1 MIKRVIFD
9 LDDTLIPWDN
19 SYFKDFMPVM
29 IEYGVI
35 DSKEDILKFV
45 KAIND
50 YEKFNNRYDD
60 KIFIEYMD
68 EMLNKNISE
77 EFYNKLN
84 AYFQT
89 CVPKEIDK
97 NILDVLE
104 YLKDKYELVIL
115 TNFFEE
121 LQIIRLEN
129 YGIKNYFIDI
139 IGGNKYIKPHKQS
152 YLTACGEHN
161 PSECVMIGDNYIND
175 VEGAI
180 KNGLQAI
187 YLNLKNDKVD
197 KDIISISNLIELKNI
212 L

>member
-19 SYFKDFMPVM
+19 NYFKDFMPVM

-60 KIFIEYMD
+60 KIFIEYIN

-84 AYFQT
+84 TYFQT
-89 CVPKEIDK
+89 CVPKKIDK
-97 NILDVLE
+97 NILEVLE

-121 LQIIRLEN
+121 LQIKRLEN
-129 YGIKNYFIDI
+129 YGIKNYFMSV

-152 YLTACGEHN
+152 YLIACGEHN

-197 KDIISISNLIELKNI
+197 KEITSISNLIELKNI

>member
-19 SYFKDFMPVM
+19 NYFKDFIPIM

-60 KIFIEYMD
+60 KIFIEYMN
-68 EMLNKNISE
+68 EMLNKNILE
-77 EFYNKLN
+77 
-84 AYFQT
+84 T
-89 CVPKEIDK
+89 
-97 NILDVLE
+97 LE
-104 YLKDKYELVIL
+104 YLKSKYELVVL

-121 LQIIRLEN
+121 LQIKRLEN
-129 YGIKNYFIDI
+129 YGIKNYFVNI

-152 YLTACGEHN
+152 YLIACGHVN

-180 KNGLQAI
+180 QNGLQAI

-197 KDIISISNLIELKNI
+197 KDIILISNLIELKNI

>member
-1 MIKRVIFD
+1 MLKRVIFD

-29 IEYGVI
+29 FEYGVI

-60 KIFIEYMD
+60 KIFIEYMN

-152 YLTACGEHN
+152 YLMACGDVN

-197 KDIISISNLIELKNI
+197 KEVTSISNLIELKNM

>member
-29 IEYGVI
+29 FEYGVI
-35 DSKEDILKFV
+35 DSKEDILKFI
-45 KAIND
+45 KAIDD

-60 KIFIEYMD
+60 KIFIEYIN
-68 EMLNKNISE
+68 EMLNKNISKD
-77 EFYNKLN
+77 FYNKLN
-84 AYFQT
+84 IYFQT
-89 CVPKEIDK
+89 CIPKEMDK
-97 NILDVLE
+97 HLLETLE
-104 YLKDKYELVIL
+104 YLKDKYELVVL

-121 LQIIRLEN
+121 LQIKRLEN

-152 YLTACGEHN
+152 YLMACGDNN
-161 PSECVMIGDNYIND
+161 PNECVMIGDNYTND

-187 YLNLKNDKVD
+187 YLNLKNDKID
-197 KDIISISNLIELKNI
+197 KEITSISNIIDLKNI

>member
-19 SYFKDFMPVM
+19 NYFKDFIPIM

-60 KIFIEYMD
+60 KIFIEYMN

-77 EFYNKLN
+77 DFYNKLN
-84 AYFQT
+84 AYFQM

-97 NILDVLE
+97 NILETLE
-104 YLKDKYELVIL
+104 YLKSKYELVVL

-121 LQIIRLEN
+121 LQIKRLEN
-129 YGIKNYFIDI
+129 YGIKNYFVNI

-152 YLTACGEHN
+152 YLIACGHVN

-180 KNGLQAI
+180 QNGLQAI

-197 KDIISISNLIELKNI
+197 KDIILISNLIELKNI

>member
-152 YLTACGEHN
+152 YLMACGEHN

>member
-19 SYFKDFMPVM
+19 NYFKDFIPIM

-60 KIFIEYMD
+60 KIFIEYIN

-84 AYFQT
+84 TYFQI
-89 CVPKEIDK
+89 CVPKKIDK
-97 NILDVLE
+97 NILEVLE
-104 YLKDKYELVIL
+104 YLKDKYELVVL

-121 LQIIRLEN
+121 LQIKRLEN
-129 YGIKNYFIDI
+129 YGI
-139 IGGNKYIKPHKQS
+139 
-152 YLTACGEHN
+152 
-161 PSECVMIGDNYIND
+161 
-175 VEGAI
+175 
-180 KNGLQAI
+180 
-187 YLNLKNDKVD
+187 
-197 KDIISISNLIELKNI
+197 
-212 L
+212 